1 MKFSDRNGWH
11 SYLDSRDTCKVTV
24 RFSKV
29 ESGGKWSFIPGSVLE
44 TSRVPADVR
53 EQLSF
58 TGRDTTINQE
68 NWRTV
73 QQAS

>member
-1 MKFSDRNGWH
+1 M
-11 SYLDSRDTCKVTV
+11 

-29 ESGGKWSFIPGSVLE
+29 ESGGKWSFIPGSALE

>member
-1 MKFSDRNGWH
+1 MTLKFSRQKLRFSSDGF
-11 SYLDSRDTCKVTV
+11 TCKVTV

-29 ESGGKWSFIPGSVLE
+29 ESGGKWSFIPGSLLD

>member
-1 MKFSDRNGWH
+1 M
-11 SYLDSRDTCKVTV
+11 LDECVCLFTCKVTV

-29 ESGGKWSFIPGSVLE
+29 QSGRKWSFIPGSMLD
-44 TSRVPADVR
+44 TSKVPADVR

-68 NWRTV
+68 NWLTV